1 MNTPFDMTPFL
12 AFGYIGICIF
22 IGVFLR
28 SKIKGL
34 QSYLV
39 PACMIGGILGMIVM
53 NTGVIPLDINLFQ
66 TIAYH
71 FFIVS
76 FISIG
81 LTRALKDP
89 DDTGHGKRVLGGA
102 FWMGCMNGASMAS
115 QAVIGAALVIV
126 LSAIG
131 FNIPQLFGFFLP
143 LGYTQGPGQ
152 ALAIGKAWEAVG
164 LTNAIS
170 FGLAVAAFGFVFALF
185 VGIPIVNWGIR
196 KGYSAMG
203 KSELPD
209 YFRRGVYRE
218 EQIEEPVGLQT
229 THSGNVDALAF
240 QGGAVGI
247 AYLLAYFGYWVFEQ
261 FFGTISSATWG
272 FFFFYGMIAGV
283 IIKVFMQKTGSAHL
297 LDRQTQNRITGFG
310 VDVLVTAT
318 LISVKLSV
326 VWEYIVP
333 LLILVIV
340 GGLWTTLLILYF
352 GRRVDG
358 PAFERMC
365 VQYGINTGTISTGL
379 LLLRIVDPKFK
390 TSAAIETGIYP
401 FFSNFFVLP
410 VMLVIVFGPKWG
422 LNIYQQMGIF
432 AGIFVLIMILLKVF
446 RLWGKKT
453 W

>member
-1 MNTPFDMTPFL
+1 MNTPFDMSFFL
-12 AFGYIGICIF
+12 AFGYIGISIF
-22 IGVFLR
+22 VGVWLR
-28 SKIKGL
+28 AKIKGL
-34 QSYLV
+34 QSFLV
-39 PACMIGGILGMIVM
+39 PACMIGGILGMILM
-53 NTGVIPLDINLFQ
+53 NTGLIPLNVELFQ

-71 FFIVS
+71 FFIIS

-81 LTRALKDP
+81 LTRAPK
-89 DDTGHGKRVLGGA
+89 DTGDGGQTKRVFRGA
-102 FWMGCMNGASMAS
+102 FWMGCINGASMAS
-115 QAVIGAALVIV
+115 QAFIGAVLVII
-126 LSAIG
+126 LGAFG
-131 FNIPQLFGFFLP
+131 FGIPQLFGFFLP
-143 LGYTQGPGQ
+143 LGFTQGPGQ
-152 ALAIGKAWEAVG
+152 ALAIGKAWESFG

-185 VGIPIVNWGIR
+185 VGVPIVNWGIR

-203 KSELPD
+203 KAELPD
-209 YFRRGVYRE
+209 YFRRGVYQE
-218 EQIEEPVGLQT
+218 DQIEEPVGLQT
-229 THSGNVDALAF
+229 THSGNVDSLAF

-283 IIKVFMQKTGSAHL
+283 LIKVFMQKTGSAHL
-297 LDRQTQNRITGFG
+297 LDRETQNRITGFG
-310 VDVLVTAT
+310 VDVLVAST
-318 LISVKLSV
+318 LISVSLSV
-326 VWEYIVP
+326 VWEYLVP

-340 GGLWTTLLILYF
+340 GGLWTSFMVLYF

-390 TSAAIETGIYP
+390 TTAAMETGIYP
-401 FFSNFFVLP
+401 FFANFFVLP
-410 VMLVIVFGPKWG
+410 VMLVIVFGGKWG

-432 AGIFVLIMILLKVF
+432 AGIFVLILILLKVF
-446 RLWGKKT
+446 KLWGKKA